1 MEALNYCTHAIEGLK
16 NNAQNFMPEMPSTY
30 KNILRV
36 AELLKQAVKFRLPDN
51 GDLFEDGLRA
61 LPAIF
66 RLPYPIIAAEF
77 QITKEGLGQG
87 ALAMRGETLDRSSKR
102 IALAIEINSDNYDQ
116 YSWMLSQQ
124 KYDLLTSDGAVAI
137 IPVFYVDAK
146 QHWAIPP
153 LGIVIPSRKIDDNS
167 ALFNKT
173 KELYGGSL
181 PQGVKKLPL
190 EIHTT
195 DLMPEYASK
204 LEQESGLSYVMA
216 TAQQDSHDESRA
228 ILGLIEILSCNN
240 VTTETIPAPKS
251 LNKRRIAKG
260 RVPMYE
266 FKVLT
271 LDFKDSH
278 ETTTKTSGGTHASPR
293 VHLRRG
299 HIRRLPNKNVWVN
312 AAVVGNR
319 KMGVVMKDYS
329 VNSLVESGRENEK

>member
-1 MEALNYCTHAIEGLK
+1 MEALNYCTHAIEGLQ
-16 NNAQNFMPEMPSTY
+16 NSAQNFMQDMPSTH

-36 AELLKQAVKFRLPDN
+36 AELLKQAIKFRLPDN

-66 RLPYPIIAAEF
+66 RLPYPIVAAEF
-77 QITKEGLGQG
+77 QITSNGLGQG
-87 ALAMRGETLDRSSKR
+87 PLAICGETLDRSTKR
-102 IALAIEINSDNYDQ
+102 IALAIEINADNYDI
-116 YSWMLSQQ
+116 YSWMLSPQ
-124 KYDLLTSDGAVAI
+124 KYDLLTSDGAIAI

-153 LGIVIPSRKIDDNS
+153 LGIVIPSRKIDDNTI
-167 ALFNKT
+167 LFNKT

-181 PQGVKKLPL
+181 PQGVKRLPL
-190 EIHTT
+190 EIHAT

-204 LEQESGLSYVMA
+204 LEQENGLSYVMA

-240 VTTETIPAPKS
+240 VSTATIEAPKS
-251 LNKRRIAKG
+251 LNKRRTAKG
-260 RVPMYE
+260 KVPMFE

-271 LDFKDSH
+271 LDFQDSP
-278 ETTTKTSGGTHASPR
+278 EATTKSLGGTHASPR
-293 VHLRRG
+293 IHLRRG
-299 HIRRLPNKNVWVN
+299 HIRRLPEKNVWVN
-312 AAVVGNR
+312 ATVVGNR

-329 VNSLVESGRENEK
+329 VNPNIELGGKNDK

>member
-16 NNAQNFMPEMPSTY
+16 NSAQNFMPEMPSTY
-30 KNILRV
+30 NNILRV
-36 AELLKQAVKFRLPDN
+36 TELLKQAVKFRLPDN

-77 QITKEGLGQG
+77 RITNEGFGQG
-87 ALAMRGETLDRSSKR
+87 ALAMRGEALDRSSKR
-102 IALAIEINSDNYDQ
+102 IALAIEINLGNFDQ

-124 KYDLLTSDGAVAI
+124 KYDLLTSDGAIAI

-153 LGIVIPSRKIDDNS
+153 LGIVIPSRKIDDNLT
-167 ALFNKT
+167 LFNKT

-190 EIHTT
+190 EVHTT
-195 DLMPEYASK
+195 DLMPEYASN

-228 ILGLIEILSCNN
+228 ILGLIETLSCNN
-240 VTTETIPAPKS
+240 VTTETIPAPKP
-251 LNKRRIAKG
+251 LNKQRIAKG
-260 RVPMYE
+260 KIPMYE

-271 LDFKDSH
+271 LDFQDGH
-278 ETTTKTSGGTHASPR
+278 ESTTKSSVGTHASPR
-293 VHLRRG
+293 IHLRRG

-312 AAVVGNR
+312 ATVVGNR

-329 VNSLVESGRENEK
+329 VNSLVESGGDNEK